1 MRGDKTA
8 SDHYDAK
15 YFEWQKSIGAFGGW
29 ANSHKFLS
37 TVKPND
43 TVIDFGCG
51 GGFLLAN
58 LHCGKRIGIEPN
70 DAAGA
75 EATKNGVTRFESPAA
90 ALAQLGE
97 HAADV
102 IISNHALEH
111 TLNPLEEIL
120 ALKRLLKPGGIIHFF
135 VPCDSVDYLY
145 DPQDVN
151 YHLFSWSPQN
161 LGNLFHEAGYRIVH
175 SKPYKHKWP
184 PFYRQF
190 SRLGWPVFD
199 LLCKLYGRIN
209 RNWVQVE
216 VYAINES
223 A

>member
-1 MRGDKTA
+1 MNANKTA
-8 SDHYDAK
+8 SEHYDAQ
-15 YFEWQKSIGAFGGW
+15 YFEWQKSIGSFGGW
-29 ANSHKFLS
+29 ANSYKFQG
-37 TVKPND
+37 TIKPND

-58 LHCGKRIGIEPN
+58 LQCGRRIGIEPN
-70 DAAGA
+70 DSAGA
-75 EATKNGVTRFESPAA
+75 EATRNGVTRFENPAA

-97 HAADV
+97 HVADV

-111 TLNPLEEIL
+111 TLNPLEEITS
-120 ALKRLLKPGGIIHFF
+120 LKRLLKPGGTIHFF

-145 DPQDVN
+145 DPKDVN

-161 LGNLFHEAGYRIVH
+161 LGNLFYEAGYKIVH
-175 SKPYKHKWP
+175 AKPYKHKWP
-184 PFYRQF
+184 PFYRHF
-190 SRLGWPVFD
+190 SHLGWPMFN
-199 LLCKLYGRIN
+199 LLCKLYGRIS

-216 VYAINES
+216 VYAIN

>member
-1 MRGDKTA
+1 MNLEKTA

-29 ANSHKFLS
+29 ANSHKFLR
-37 TVKPND
+37 TIKPTD

-58 LHCGKRIGIEPN
+58 LECARRIGIEPN

-75 EATKNGVTRFESPAA
+75 EATRNGVQRFSSPQA
-90 ALAQLGE
+90 ALKELGE
-97 HAADV
+97 AVADV

-111 TLNPLEEIL
+111 TLNPLEEISNV
-120 ALKRLLKPGGIIHFF
+120 KRLLKPGGKIHFF

-145 DPQDVN
+145 DPEDVN

-175 SKPYKHKWP
+175 AKPYKHKWP
-184 PFYRQF
+184 PFYRGF
-190 SRLGWPVFD
+190 ARLGWPLFD
-199 LLCKLYGRIN
+199 LLCRIYGRVN

-216 VYAINES
+216 VLAINEAS
-223 A
+223 